1 MHAPLPLFDTWIDS
15 PLGALRLVAD
25 DEGVTGIY
33 FATHRGAPTQT
44 ATASPSHPHLA
55 AIHVEL
61 RRYLAGD
68 DTPFLTP
75 LVTRGTS
82 FQEAVWTAL
91 RAISFG
97 ETTSYSDLAQA
108 LGRPS
113 AARAVGAAVGAN
125 PISIAI
131 PCHRVVGARG
141 LTGYAGGVPAKAW
154 LLDHEARHRRDRA
167 GAGPLFAATRPLVAQ
182 LDVRR

>member
-25 DEGVTGIY
+25 DQGVAGIY
-33 FATHRGAPTQT
+33 FANHRGAPTQSAT
-44 ATASPSHPHLA
+44 ATPSHPHLVS
-55 AIHVEL
+55 IHTEL

-68 DTPFLTP
+68 DAPFQTP

-82 FQEAVWTAL
+82 FQEAVWGAL
-91 RAISFG
+91 RGLAFG
-97 ETTSYSDLAQA
+97 ATPTYAELAVT
-108 LGRPS
+108 LGRPG

-131 PCHRVVGARG
+131 PCHRVIGSRG

-167 GAGPLFAATRPLVAQ
+167 GAGPLFAAVGPAPGQ
-182 LDVRR
+182 LDAPR